1 MLRLASAEP
10 CKLYTGVETTVVLRS
25 GAITILR
32 TCCPLACRPRYWW
45 WESVLLLQTLALVA
59 AEVFGRALTPLQQAL
74 LLAAVLMAIGCV
86 NGACSPI
93 RCRLLVVLE
102 LMSLSVLSLTITLGL
117 YFTGDSP
124 VQGAAAVGQAWLT
137 LASCGIACLST
148 RVGTLVSCRCESQRC
163 MQSRLSAVRG
173 V

>member
-1 MLRLASAEP
+1 MKNIEGTCTWSLPLQLS
-10 CKLYTGVETTVVLRS
+10 V
-25 GAITILR
+25 
-32 TCCPLACRPRYWW
+32 CCPVLSCLPCCRPRYWW

-117 YFTGDSP
+117 YFTGDDP
-124 VQGAAAVGQAWLT
+124 VQGAAVVSLGGGTVRVAYLTWLNG
-137 LASCGIACLST
+137 C
-148 RVGTLVSCRCESQRC
+148 
-163 MQSRLSAVRG
+163 
-173 V
+173 